1 MKIHMDLD
9 CFFASCERV
18 QDPTLLGKPI
28 AVGGRSDTRI
38 FEKGYSKRK
47 LYNQNSGAFV
57 PNVFY
62 SEKKIINNDFN
73 NFFVDKFD
81 GVAKIRGI
89 ITTASYEARKY
100 KIKTGMTINE
110 ALQLCPKLIVL
121 SPNHLLYH
129 EASHRLANFLKTKIP
144 LLEQY
149 SIDEFFGDL
158 SGWIKEEDVFSFCDD
173 LKNEIFEKFGL
184 PISFGIANS
193 KWAAKL
199 VTQSAK
205 PFGVRQ
211 VKPEDWD
218 RFIENMEI
226 DRFPGLARGYKKRLN
241 DRGIEKLGDI
251 KSAKSLFYS
260 WKKPGIQLYNR
271 IMGVDDEEVREI
283 HSRKSVGIS
292 RTFDPIYERD
302 EVQRRMVILAR
313 NLTYTI
319 MKLGLNPT
327 TYFLKIKYEIGFR
340 EKYNIT
346 IERLFSERFFKSLM
360 IEMFS
365 KIDIHKTQ
373 AITYLGISVSNF
385 MEYKH
390 KSYDILSYEQ
400 DAKQHKLGSC
410 IQTLRDKYGID
421 SVKTADE
428 I

>member
-1 MKIHMDLD
+1 MDLD

-18 QDPTLLGKPI
+18 ENPTLLGKPI
-28 AVGGRSDTRI
+28 AVGGRSDMQI

-62 SEKKIINNDFN
+62 SEKKTVKREFD
-73 NFFVDKFD
+73 NFFIDIRD
-81 GVAKIRGI
+81 GKSKIRGI

-100 KIKTGMTINE
+100 KIKTGMTIKE

-129 EASHRLANFLKTKIP
+129 EFSHELANFLKTKIP

-158 SGWIKEEDVFSFCDD
+158 SGWIKDEDIFSFCND
-173 LKNEIFEKFGL
+173 LKNEIFDKFGL

-205 PFGVRQ
+205 PFGVCE
-211 VKPEDWD
+211 VKPEEWGK
-218 RFIENMEI
+218 FIENMEI
-226 DRFPGLARGYKKRLN
+226 DRFPGIAKSYKKRLN
-241 DRGIEKLGDI
+241 SRGIEKLGDI
-251 KSAKSLFYS
+251 ESAKSLFYS
-260 WKKPGIQLYNR
+260 WKKPGIQLYSR
-271 IMGVDDEEVREI
+271 IMGLDDEKVRES

-292 RTFDPIYERD
+292 RTFDPIFERD
-302 EVQRRMVILAR
+302 EVQRRIVILAR

-319 MKLGLNPT
+319 TKLGIHPT

-346 IERLFSERFFKSLM
+346 IERLFSERFFKSLI
-360 IEMFS
+360 IEMFF
-365 KIDIHKTQ
+365 KVDIHKAQ
-373 AITYLGISVSNF
+373 AIKYIGISVSNF
-385 MEYKH
+385 MEQKH
-390 KSYDILSYEQ
+390 KSYDILSYEL
-400 DAKQHKLGSC
+400 DTKQSKLGSC

-421 SVKTADE
+421 SVKTGDE